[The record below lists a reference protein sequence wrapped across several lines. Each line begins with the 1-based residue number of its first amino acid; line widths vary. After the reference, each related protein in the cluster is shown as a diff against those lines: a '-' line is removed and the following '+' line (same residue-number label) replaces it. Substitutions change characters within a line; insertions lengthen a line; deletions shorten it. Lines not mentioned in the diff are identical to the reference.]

1 MVRSLIQASPV
12 LWLHAPT
19 RGVSPLA
26 APFFSSQ
33 AEPFS
38 RRRDMPDLWWCLLA
52 FGENLSYMC
61 ASLFVAYAWC
71 HFESACDGGSVH
83 PSLHVLASMELHV
96 FDGLAYFAKAV
107 LEADSQ
113 NIRISSGGIRVTNGA
128 SVLRVSLA
136 FSSCGFSTSFWL
148 T

>member
-1 MVRSLIQASPV
+1 
-12 LWLHAPT
+12 
-19 RGVSPLA
+19 
-26 APFFSSQ
+26 
-33 AEPFS
+33 
-38 RRRDMPDLWWCLLA
+38 LA

-96 FDGLAYFAKAV
+96 FDGLAYFAKTV

-113 NIRISSGGIRVTNGA
+113 NIRIS
-128 SVLRVSLA
+128 
-136 FSSCGFSTSFWL
+136 
-148 T
+148 